1 MAPKDLDGLIVQRK
15 KLNQL
20 HARHEQLVQN
30 ICEARD
36 ALGVA
41 TQVGATIDNPF
52 ADLDLSVPS
61 AQDNPYPRLI
71 EAMQDLQA
79 QLMAAETLDV
89 EAIAQHVQHLE
100 TCQAYH
106 RSRVSRPLPVN
117 RSN

>member
-1 MAPKDLDGLIVQRK
+1 M
-15 KLNQL
+15 
-20 HARHEQLVQN
+20 VQN

-61 AQDNPYPRLI
+61 ADNPYPRLI

-100 TCQAYH
+100 PSAKRGSL
-106 RSRVSRPLPVN
+106 RSRVSAYCQSTEAIEALLDATYAL
-117 RSN
+117 